1 MSDEIM
7 ETVDKAETET
17 AAVETQGKTFSQE
30 ELDRIVADRIAR
42 ENRKFD
48 KKLNG
53 INLDEARDLLEQRE
67 QAELEAKRQRGEFDA
82 ILKQTVEKKENEI
95 NSYKARLQET
105 LIDGALVA
113 SASRNNAVDS
123 TQVTQLLKSN
133 TRLNADGNVE
143 IVDDKGTPR
152 YNDKGELL
160 TVDEMVGEFLTANP
174 HFVKASPGGAG
185 TVGNAGGSTSK
196 PEKSV
201 DWMVE
206 NWSQGGKEMYLSLIH
221 I

>member
-7 ETVDKAETET
+7 ETVEPTATEAEQ
-17 AAVETQGKTFSQE
+17 TQAKTFSQE

-42 ENRKFD
+42 EQRKFD

-67 QAELEAKRQRGEFDA
+67 QAELEAKKQRGEFDA
-82 ILKQTVEKKENEI
+82 ILKQTVEKKEAEI

-105 LIDGALVA
+105 LIDGALTA

-123 TQVTQLLKSN
+123 TQVTQLLKGS

-143 IVDDKGTPR
+143 IVDSNGTPR

-185 TVGNAGGSTSK
+185 TLGNAGGSTSQ
-196 PEKSV
+196 PEKSM
-201 DWMVE
+201 DWMVD
-206 NWSQGGKEMYLSLIH
+206 NWNDGGKEMYAKMKSGQR
-221 I
+221 